1 MYPLLC
7 IFHWARLESLQGWF
21 WPPGLIFVFS
31 WKLCKWKWQESGTWS
46 ENMDVCPHLFD
57 IYRGNNPLTIIFCC
71 IICAFADLGAQWPQ
85 RQRLL
90 HRLRGRGAAVR
101 PFQLQAQLWRHAD
114 RLGSDRIPGLPAQ
127 DGAHRRQRR
136 SGRAVRRTRSTWLMG
151 LRLTFND
158 LAQQQGIND

>member
-1 MYPLLC
+1 M
-7 IFHWARLESLQGWF
+7 
-21 WPPGLIFVFS
+21 
-31 WKLCKWKWQESGTWS
+31 
-46 ENMDVCPHLFD
+46 
-57 IYRGNNPLTIIFCC
+57 IIFCC